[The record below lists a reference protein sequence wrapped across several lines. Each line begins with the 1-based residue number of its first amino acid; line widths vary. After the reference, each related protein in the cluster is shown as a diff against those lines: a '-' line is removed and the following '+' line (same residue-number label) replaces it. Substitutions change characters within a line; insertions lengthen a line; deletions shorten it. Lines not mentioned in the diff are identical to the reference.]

1 MENPRTFSK
10 CGQIKVNGLINGGAD
25 MQGTKPGDIWTQILT
40 FLYTIAHQIG
50 EWVLRLLQTLFPQA
64 ALPMELAD
72 PIGFLVLLTVFVVL
86 AQAARKIAWY
96 ILIVGWVLIVI
107 RLIMAFFGY
116 GRP

>member
-1 MENPRTFSK
+1 
-10 CGQIKVNGLINGGAD
+10 
-25 MQGTKPGDIWTQILT
+25 
-40 FLYTIAHQIG
+40 
-50 EWVLRLLQTLFPQA
+50 
-64 ALPMELAD
+64 MELAD